1 MPSAVAQLIL
11 TSRPLAGESVTANVI
26 VPGSSAEASP
36 IESFEL
42 LSSLLIV
49 PVAVLT
55 TAPVVGFTSSSLNDS
70 FSSSSVSP
78 LTLMTGFSTVDVV
91 PVHELKTSG
100 APPTSVKSEAVAVSA
115 TVR

>member
-1 MPSAVAQLIL
+1 M
-11 TSRPLAGESVTANVI
+11 
-26 VPGSSAEASP
+26 

-42 LSSLLIV
+42 LSSFVIV

-55 TAPVVGFTSSSLNDS
+55 TAPVVGFSSSSLNDS
-70 FSSSSVSP
+70 LSSSSVSP
-78 LTLMTGFSTVDVV
+78 LTLIVIFSTVEA
-91 PVHELKTSG
+91 PAPHELKKSV